1 MLGLSIMSIIGWHSR
16 APYPRRCFLSGL
28 LALPLLVGCT
38 PRLNWRDIRH
48 PEGFW
53 RASFPGKP
61 VSYTRQLALQ
71 HTVEPQDPLITSQPH
86 PSVSPLPAEL
96 SLPFSLTLWAVAIDE
111 QRFTIGLA
119 QPSRPASPVQLRRL
133 ALGLEQAMVRNI
145 SGTFSSAP
153 RSGPPGNNP
162 VPLEALGQVS
172 LSASGALVPARLR
185 MRTWVTAAHV
195 VEALVVGPQI
205 SFEEE
210 AVDQF
215 LMSVSVDGSLG

>member
-1 MLGLSIMSIIGWHSR
+1 
-16 APYPRRCFLSGL
+16 
-28 LALPLLVGCT
+28 
-38 PRLNWRDIRH
+38 
-48 PEGFW
+48 
-53 RASFPGKP
+53 
-61 VSYTRQLALQ
+61 
-71 HTVEPQDPLITSQPH
+71 
-86 PSVSPLPAEL
+86 VSPLPAEL